1 MLYGKHGVFFG
12 FFSRKRLEL
21 FLGGGHVIK
30 LASDGGLYPSF
41 LRVLIPSL
49 YIGKGAVFFLI
60 PIHGRFSGSSFLDG
74 FGGGLH
80 HLFFLRS
87 SSSSSEESE
96 SESLSEL
103 QLQSGSHTDQSTS
116 HKKCPFNLSENIA
129 FPFCWKDWTGIFL
142 SLSPRVI
149 IMVWKTGG
157 VPLESSFLHLNVVL
171 TLPSTEFLLKVAS
184 VDIRGF
190 SFFLKF
196 S

>member
-1 MLYGKHGVFFG
+1 MISGKHGVFFVKQGEQGVLFGEQGEQSVLFG

-49 YIGKGAVFFLI
+49 YIGKGVVFFLI

-103 QLQSGSHTDQSTS
+103 QL
-116 HKKCPFNLSENIA
+116 
-129 FPFCWKDWTGIFL
+129 
-142 SLSPRVI
+142 
-149 IMVWKTGG
+149 
-157 VPLESSFLHLNVVL
+157 
-171 TLPSTEFLLKVAS
+171 
-184 VDIRGF
+184 
-190 SFFLKF
+190 
-196 S
+196 